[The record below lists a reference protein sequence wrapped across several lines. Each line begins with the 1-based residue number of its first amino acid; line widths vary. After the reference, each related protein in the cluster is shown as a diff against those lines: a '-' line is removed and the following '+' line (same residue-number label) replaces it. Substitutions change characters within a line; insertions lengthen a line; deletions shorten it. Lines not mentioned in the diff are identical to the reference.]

1 MEEAPLW
8 QVEDLQLV
16 ALQSALAVVSV
27 VTEVRVGLSRLV
39 AEAWVAAGSSAEVAA
54 RAVGA
59 GELQSLVVGV
69 KDSIRLCSGSLHSV
83 MRHASPFG
91 KRLAVPSRERTV
103 R

>member
-16 ALQSALAVVSV
+16 ALQSAPAVVSV
-27 VTEVRVGLSRLV
+27 VTEVRVGLSRL
-39 AEAWVAAGSSAEVAA
+39 VAAGSSAEVAA

-59 GELQSLVVGV
+59 GELQLLVVGV